1 MVFKFNPSLVPTDC
15 THGSI
20 RLVNGST
27 PHEGRVEICLNGE
40 WGTICD
46 TYWDRRDAQ
55 VVCRQLGYVPTCK
68 LVFISIYIIL
78 TVDII
83 GASFYTSS
91 QFGDKDLQQLIWNV
105 QCSGS
110 ETSLLSCSYQYDPSS
125 SCYYGR
131 TAGVKCYSKITLII
145 YCTNG
150 NNDFKI
156 SQTLHTVLKEISD

>member
-1 MVFKFNPSLVPTDC
+1 MVCKFNHSLVPTDC

-40 WGTICD
+40 WGTVCG

-68 LVFISIYIIL
+68 LVFISIYMIL

-83 GASFYTSS
+83 GASFYRSS
-91 QFGDKDLQQLIWNV
+91 QFGDGDLQQLIWNF

-110 ETSLLSCSYQYDPSS
+110 ETSLLNCSYQYDPSS

-131 TAGVKCYSKITLII
+131 TAGVKCYSKITLILL
-145 YCTNG
+145 Y
-150 NNDFKI
+150 KW
-156 SQTLHTVLKEISD
+156 